1 MTSRFVNAAGRFCG
15 AAEGG
20 GEVGSGIGFGSRR
33 EHLRDGEVGA
43 SIVLCCVVVC

>member
-15 AAEGG
+15 AAAVAG

-33 EHLRDGEVGA
+33 EYLRDGDVEA
-43 SIVLCCVVVC
+43 SIMV